1 MSKYNIQAPDL
12 AKLLP
17 EIKRPLF
24 AINAEQGVASEFH
37 MRLVALI
44 TRFNASLDQEH
55 EVGVRL
61 VSFGSEVVFHLQD
74 MGHWDPFLISFNG
87 ITTNGEPV
95 ELIQHVNQ
103 HSIDEV
109 ALIRPHAAKAGVWI
123 SRSDAAGQ
131 KKS

>member
-17 EIKRPLF
+17 EIKRPQF

-74 MGHWDPFLISFNG
+74 MGHWDPFLI
-87 ITTNGEPV
+87 
-95 ELIQHVNQ
+95 
-103 HSIDEV
+103 HST
-109 ALIRPHAAKAGVWI
+109 G
-123 SRSDAAGQ
+123 
-131 KKS
+131 